1 MKYVIQSERIGK
13 VGDSFEPAEGV
24 NIEALIE
31 GGFIAVEESTDTPK
45 KTSTIKKTPKE

>member
-1 MKYVIQSERIGK
+1 MKYVIQSERLGK

>member
-1 MKYVIQSERIGK
+1 MKYVIQSERLGK
-13 VGDSFEPAEGV
+13 VGDSFKPAEGV

-31 GGFIAVEESTDTPK
+31 GVFIAVEESTDTPK

>member
-1 MKYVIQSERIGK
+1 VKYVIQSERLGK

-24 NIEALIE
+24 NIEALID

>member
-1 MKYVIQSERIGK
+1 MKYVIQSERLGK
-13 VGDSFEPAEGV
+13 VGDSFEPADGV

>member
-1 MKYVIQSERIGK
+1 VKYVIQSERIGK

>member
-1 MKYVIQSERIGK
+1 VKYVIQSERLGK

>member
-13 VGDSFEPAEGV
+13 VGDNFEPAEGV

>member
-1 MKYVIQSERIGK
+1 VKYVIQSERLGK
-13 VGDSFEPAEGV
+13 IGDSFEPAEGV

>member
-1 MKYVIQSERIGK
+1 VKYVIQSERLGK
-13 VGDSFEPAEGV
+13 VGDSFEPADGV